1 MQRKRAAQDKLRERY
16 EKGDPEVDLLGEP
29 TGKFEY
35 YVLYSKRKAP
45 VAETTTQTQTPP
57 LGEDQVSIPF
67 TESSSQNRN
76 NPSEASSATPL
87 PEPIVESPPG
97 GYDAATEYSRS
108 KVGEYREKCLVER
121 S

>member
-1 MQRKRAAQDKLRERY
+1 MERERRPKERKSPLRRERY
-16 EKGDPEVDLLGEP
+16 EKGDPEVDLLGKP

-87 PEPIVESPPG
+87 PFDPLEVPRQFLLILLLSPLLML
-97 GYDAATEYSRS
+97 SFMQ
-108 KVGEYREKCLVER
+108 
-121 S
+121 